1 VNRSAAAVS
10 ARIDTLN
17 YSGKHYE
24 ELMFRRARLSK
35 VSAPFDD
42 LHHLLNPVSS
52 SQASQTSETTKSAAP
67 KPQPAQQQSTAQ
79 PSDKVTLKSS
89 GDVNHDGDS
98 K

>member
-17 YSGKHYE
+17 YSAKHYE
-24 ELMFRRARLSK
+24 ELMSRRARFAK
-35 VSAPFDD
+35 VSPPFAD
-42 LHHLLNPVSS
+42 LLNMVNPVSS
-52 SQASQTSETTKSAAP
+52 SQASQASETTKSAAT

-89 GDVNHDGDS
+89 GDVNHDGYS